1 MLLVGEIILVVRLV
15 IASSKSADAVIMSD
29 YAVTRSGHAGS
40 RLVDT
45 AERSVSLMTLCIA

>member
-15 IASSKSADAVIMSD
+15 IASKSADAVIMSD